1 MMQCLLGV
9 LTLGKTRLWAR
20 KRVCLRENTLPRLN
34 LFYVNGVTMSHNTLP
49 TPPDPK
55 IPPKQEYDG
64 IDGERDALPG

>member
-1 MMQCLLGV
+1 MTVISIDKRMKILLDNWGFV
-9 LTLGKTRLWAR
+9 PVG
-20 KRVCLRENTLPRLN
+20 RVGASKQE
-34 LFYVNGVTMSHNTLP
+34 P